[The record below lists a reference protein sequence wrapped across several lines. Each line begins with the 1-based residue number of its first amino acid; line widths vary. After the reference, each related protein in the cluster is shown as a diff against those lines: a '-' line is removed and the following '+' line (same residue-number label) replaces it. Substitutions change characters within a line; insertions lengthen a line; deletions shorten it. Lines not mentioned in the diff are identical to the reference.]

1 MSIEMQVGAPPLP
14 PLFLKFNFLEKVR
27 SEISPESKINII
39 RPLVPSIRYLEVKNV
54 DFSVKMTKGGAKSGL
69 QIEKIIDFSQF
80 RADIQNEIDCVL
92 RVI

>member
-1 MSIEMQVGAPPLP
+1 MSIQMQVGAPPLP
-14 PLFLKFNFLEKVR
+14 PFSEILFFEKVR

-80 RADIQNEIDCVL
+80 RDDIQN
-92 RVI
+92 